1 MSVYL
6 LQKGDAT
13 ANIKE
18 FGCEALVTDL
28 GERIW
33 DFSDTAA
40 AIGQL
45 NLVFTVDIALAHLAG
60 AMGKPVWVAVP
71 FAPDWRWMRDIETST
86 WYLSMRLFRQKR
98 HGAWEGVFGD
108 IRRALRDEIV
118 EG

>member
-28 GERIW
+28 GERIR
-33 DFSDTAA
+33 DFSETAA
-40 AIGQL
+40 VIGQV
-45 NLVFTVDIALAHLAG
+45 NLVITVDIAPAHLAG
-60 AMGKPVWVAVP
+60 AMGKPVWVTVP
-71 FAPDWRWMRDIETST
+71 FAPDWRWMCDIETST
-86 WYLSMRLFRQKR
+86 WYPSMRLFRQKR